1 MDMQIRTLMRTG
13 TFILWWSKEC
23 HSSKTS
29 IPALCNLPNA
39 ISTTSAGFETYR
51 ISSFFQFHFCK
62 TAAGLHDDSDSKR
75 EDSSYHD
82 DSDHSRGRIM

>member
-1 MDMQIRTLMRTG
+1 MQIRTLMRTG

-23 HSSKTS
+23 HSNKT

-75 EDSSYHD
+75 
-82 DSDHSRGRIM
+82 RIVLTMMIQIQEAGLCNL